1 MPCDFCRGLPLR
13 TIRALNSDIEQG
25 TLSLTELSVRYGI
38 SALAV
43 ETHVNNCLT
52 TTKSG
57 YALLSQLL
65 DTINRT
71 AVERKQKHDNS
82 DDEVAM
88 DHYIALVREARS
100 TVMAMDKLKPSEE
113 LIKLIAQQVLSP
125 MILLCGTVLSEESGR
140 LRDEVRSYVDPTL
153 YLKLDQ
159 SIKMLLRRT
168 TLRLRSSTQELV
180 PRLRRLLNVQ
190 EPEEQA
196 DILVADPDSDSEPTN
211 PPVN

>member
-13 TIRALNSDIEQG
+13 TIRTLNADIEQG
-25 TLSLTELSVRYGI
+25 TLSLVELGERYGI
-38 SALAV
+38 SALAI

-57 YALLSQLL
+57 YSLLSGLL
-65 DTINRT
+65 DTINRA
-71 AVERKQKHDNS
+71 AVERKREHDS
-82 DDEVAM
+82 SGDEVAM

-113 LIKLIAQQVLSP
+113 LIKLITQQVLAP
-125 MILLCGTVLSEESGR
+125 MIMLCGTVMTEESGR
-140 LRDEVRSYVDPTL
+140 LRDEIRTYVDPAL

-159 SIKMLLRRT
+159 SVKMLLRRT

-180 PRLRRLLNVQ
+180 PQLRRLLNIQ
-190 EPEEQA
+190 EPEEQT
-196 DILVADPDSDSEPTN
+196 DMLADPERDAGSEN
-211 PPVN
+211 PPIN

>member
-13 TIRALNSDIEQG
+13 TVRALNTDIEQG
-25 TLSLTELSVRYGI
+25 NLSLTEISVRYGA
-38 SALAV
+38 SALLI

-52 TTKSG
+52 ITKSG

-65 DTINRT
+65 DTINRS
-71 AVERKQKHDNS
+71 AVERRREHETS
-82 DDEVAM
+82 GDEVAM

-113 LIKLIAQQVLSP
+113 LIKLIAQQILSP
-125 MILLCGTVLSEESGR
+125 MILLCGTVMSEESGR
-140 LRDEVRSYVDPTL
+140 LRDEVRSYIDPSL

-190 EPEEQA
+190 EPE
-196 DILVADPDSDSEPTN
+196 DPTDVLVAEPDVLTEPEN

>member
-1 MPCDFCRGLPLR
+1 MPCDFCKSLPLR
-13 TIRALNSDIEQG
+13 TVRALNSDIEQG
-25 TLSLTELSVRYGI
+25 SLSLGELAARYGI

-57 YALLSQLL
+57 YSLLSQLL
-65 DTINRT
+65 DTINRA
-71 AVERKQKHDNS
+71 AVERKREHDS
-82 DDEVAM
+82 SGDEVAM

-113 LIKLIAQQVLSP
+113 LIKLIAQQIISP
-125 MILLCGTVLSEESGR
+125 LILLCGTVMSEESGR
-140 LRDEVRSYVDPTL
+140 LRDEVRSYIEPDL

-168 TLRLRSSTQELV
+168 TLRLRSSTQELI

-190 EPEEQA
+190 EPEDQV
-196 DILVADPDSDSEPTN
+196 DLLVADQDGGPEPGN

>member
-1 MPCDFCRGLPLR
+1 MPCDFCKGLPLR
-13 TIRALNSDIEQG
+13 TVRTLNSDIEQG
-25 TLSLTELSVRYGI
+25 TLSLVELAARYGI

-57 YALLSQLL
+57 YSLLSQLL
-65 DTINRT
+65 DTINRA
-71 AVERKQKHDNS
+71 AVERKREHDS
-82 DDEVAM
+82 SGDEVAM

-100 TVMAMDKLKPSEE
+100 TVMAMDKIKPSEE
-113 LIKLIAQQVLSP
+113 LIKLIAQQIISP
-125 MILLCGTVLSEESGR
+125 LILLCGTVMSEESGR
-140 LRDEVRSYVDPTL
+140 LRDEVRSYVDPAL

-168 TLRLRSSTQELV
+168 TLRLRSSTQELI

-190 EPEEQA
+190 EPEEQM
-196 DILVADPDSDSEPTN
+196 DLLVPDQEGGLEPGN

>member
-13 TIRALNSDIEQG
+13 TVRTLNADIEQG
-25 TLSLTELSVRYGI
+25 TLSLSELGVRYGI

-65 DTINRT
+65 DTINRA
-71 AVERKQKHDNS
+71 AVERKREHES
-82 DDEVAM
+82 SGDEVAM
-88 DHYIALVREARS
+88 DHYIALTREARS

-113 LIKLIAQQVLSP
+113 LIKLIAQQILSP
-125 MILLCGTVLSEESGR
+125 MIRQCGIVLTEESGR
-140 LRDEVRSYVDPTL
+140 LRDEVRSYVDPVL

-168 TLRLRSSTQELV
+168 TLRLRSSTLELV

-190 EPEEQA
+190 EPEEQD
-196 DILVADPDSDSEPTN
+196 DILVADQSSEPEPEN